1 VKKYL
6 MTPGPTEVPPET
18 LLEAARPVFHHR
30 TPQFRQVLKQV
41 VDLLRYVLRTSGDVY
56 VLTGSGTAAMEAC
69 IANTLRPGDKAIC
82 VRGGKFGQRWSQ
94 ICEAFGVV
102 PVNLDIE
109 WGAAVAPGAIAR
121 ALEADP
127 EIRAVCVQ
135 LCETSTATVND
146 IEAIGKLTRNTDT
159 LLIVDG
165 VSSVGALVFEMDG
178 WGVDL
183 VAVGSQKALMMP
195 PGLAIVAA
203 GPKAVRAIEADHAP
217 SYYLDLRAAR
227 KAAGNDSTPYTP
239 AITLVAGLL
248 CSLRAIEA
256 EGIENV
262 WARHATLG
270 KAMRAGVRAL
280 GLELLSSAPADCVTA
295 VRLPEGLD
303 GEALLRKIERDY
315 GVKFAGGQEHLK
327 GKIIRVSTM
336 GYSGMFDVVV
346 ALSALEMALSE
357 AGRTL
362 ELGSAVRAAE
372 EVFLAAR

>member
-1 VKKYL
+1 

-18 LLEAARPVFHHR
+18 LIETARPIFHHR
-30 TPQFRQVLKQV
+30 TPQFRQILKEV
-41 VDLLRYVLRTSGDVY
+41 MDLLRYVLWTSEDVY

-69 IANTLRPGDKAIC
+69 IVNSLRSGEKAVC
-82 VRGGKFGQRWSQ
+82 VRGGKFGQRWAQ
-94 ICEAFGVV
+94 ICESFGVV
-102 PVNLDIE
+102 PVNLDLE
-109 WGAAVAPGAIAR
+109 WGAAIDPECIAGV
-121 ALEADP
+121 LEAAPD
-127 EIRAVCVQ
+127 IRAVCVQ
-135 LCETSTATVND
+135 LCETSTATVTD
-146 IEAIGKLTRNTDT
+146 VEAIGKLTRDTDT

-165 VSSVGALVFEMDG
+165 VSSVGALVFEMDK

-203 GPKAVRAIEADHAP
+203 SPKAVKAIQVNQPP
-217 SYYLDLRAAR
+217 SYYLNLQTAK
-227 KAAGNDSTPYTP
+227 KAADGDSTPYTP
-239 AITLVAGLL
+239 AISLVAGLL
-248 CSLRAIEA
+248 RSLRAIKE

-295 VRLPEGLD
+295 IKLPDGLD
-303 GEALLRKIERDY
+303 AEMLLRKIEQDY

-336 GYSGMFDVVV
+336 GYSGLFDVII

-362 ELGSAVRAAE
+362 DLGCAVRAAE
-372 EVFLAAR
+372 QVFLAR